1 MSTFQPPT
9 QRQPPAE
16 YQQIHDTSAEKAAQ
30 YHYQQTNAPGGFPF
44 PSRDATTDSSVVRV
58 KRVTA
63 VGVLAALAV
72 LLLCVIG
79 LGAGLGVSQRNVGHM
94 QTDLQVAQQAITAA
108 ALAYVYLPYLTKVLV
123 P

>member
-1 MSTFQPPT
+1 MSTFQSPT

-44 PSRDATTDSSVVRV
+44 PSRDVADSSVVRV

-108 ALAYVYLPYLTKVLV
+108 ALAYVLPTSPHLTL
-123 P
+123 PR